1 MTSNT
6 KKIYRVENTFFK
18 SWLPNGI
25 SHTVFLSDLIRLAGT
40 WEGVPRDGFSNTF
53 LTLVVI
59 KAAIG
64 KHYYYSYQRLPD
76 AIDHLVNEVSDFSR
90 KC

>member
-25 SHTVFLSDLIRLAGT
+25 RHTVFLSDLIRLAGT

-64 KHYYYSYQRLPD
+64 SITVILINASPM
-76 AIDHLVNEVSDFSR
+76 LSTT
-90 KC
+90 